1 MYEQHLWKQSRGD
14 SRSKNCKM
22 YQLQEKNAGEK
33 CVDVFGSYIDVRSK
47 DNQVVTLQTDF
58 QVLLSYFDMKG

>member
-1 MYEQHLWKQSRGD
+1 
-14 SRSKNCKM
+14 M

-33 CVDVFGSYIDVRSK
+33 CVDGFASYIDVRSK

>member
-1 MYEQHLWKQSRGD
+1 
-14 SRSKNCKM
+14 M

-33 CVDVFGSYIDVRSK
+33 CVDVFGSSIDVRSK

>member
-1 MYEQHLWKQSRGD
+1 
-14 SRSKNCKM
+14 M